1 MIHSR
6 RLAAALALAG
16 AGVVT
21 AATPAA
27 AHALG
32 GRSDLPLP
40 LWLFAYGAGT
50 AVVISFAA
58 LGLLWPSSR
67 FERPIEGW
75 PLPRPVLAAPVVA
88 VVLRVFGLAAFLGV
102 FLSALFGGRDPPC
115 WPTPGGSTRPSSCS
129 CPWPSSSRSSG

>member
-1 MIHSR
+1 MIHPR

-88 VVLRVFGLAAFLGV
+88 VVLRV
-102 FLSALFGGRDPPC
+102 SASPPF
-115 WPTPGGSTRPSSCS
+115 
-129 CPWPSSSRSSG
+129 